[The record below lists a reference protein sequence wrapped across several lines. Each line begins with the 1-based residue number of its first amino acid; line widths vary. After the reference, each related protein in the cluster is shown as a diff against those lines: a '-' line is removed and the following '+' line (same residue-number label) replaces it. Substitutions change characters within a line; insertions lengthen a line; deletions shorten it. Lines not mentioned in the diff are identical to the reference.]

1 MNFTLSEEQ
10 SAIQSLAREILEK
23 EVTPERRN
31 EIASDP
37 DGFDRR
43 VWAEL
48 AKANLLGAA
57 LPESAG
63 GSDCGFFGLCL
74 FLEEVGR
81 SLAPIPALPTLAMGA
96 LAIAEFGSEA
106 QKKRLLPGVAAGET
120 ILSAALV
127 EPGSDE
133 PENPQTRVR
142 SEKGGFRLD
151 GVKTCVP
158 AAHLAECVLVPARA
172 ADGAVGVYLL
182 DPRADGVA
190 LERQETTNGE
200 PQFRI
205 TLDDAPAAEAL
216 GGAQAGA
223 AVSAWIAARATAG
236 VCAIQLGVSER
247 ALEITAGYTRERRQF
262 DRPIGSF
269 QAVHQRAAD
278 SFIQLEA
285 MRLTTWQAAWLL
297 EREATAPDEVAV
309 AKFWAAEGGQ
319 FVGYAAQHLHGGI
332 GVDIDYPIARYY
344 LWAKQLELSLG
355 SATRQLVKLGARMAD
370 RRPPAG

>member
-48 AKANLLGAA
+48 ARANLLGAA

-63 GSDCGFFGLCL
+63 GSDCGFLGLCL
-74 FLEEVGR
+74 LLEEVGR
-81 SLAPIPALPTLAMGA
+81 SLAPIPALSTLAMGA
-96 LAIAEFGSEA
+96 LGIAEFGSEA

>member
-63 GSDCGFFGLCL
+63 GSDCGFLGLCL

-96 LAIAEFGSEA
+96 LAIAEFGTEA
-106 QKKRLLPGVAAGET
+106 QQRRLLPGVAAGDT
-120 ILSAALV
+120 LLSAALV

-205 TLDDAPAAEAL
+205 TLEDAPAAEAL
-216 GGAQAGA
+216 GDAPDGA
-223 AVSAWIAARATAG
+223 AVSAWMAARATTG

-247 ALEITAGYTRERRQF
+247 ALEITAAYTRERRQF

-278 SFIQLEA
+278 SFIQLGA
-285 MRLTTWQAAWLL
+285 MRLTTWQAAWRL
-297 EREATAPDEVAV
+297 EREATSPDEVAV